1 MEKHPTEEKP
11 LTHSL
16 THDLKGGAAE
26 LTHGI
31 GGGAA
36 ELTHDLKGTLSF
48 SKEEPKEE
56 EKEEKKEKEELTS
69 IKKWKY
75 TLITTIIFLII
86 ANPYTYI
93 LVNSLLGKFVK
104 IASSTGCPTTAGLL
118 IHAVVFT
125 LLLRG
130 VMELK
135 V

>member
-11 LTHSL
+11 LTHDL
-16 THDLKGGAAE
+16 THGISGGAAE

-48 SKEEPKEE
+48 NKEEPKEE

-75 TLITTIIFLII
+75 TLMTTIIFLII

>member
-1 MEKHPTEEKP
+1 MEKHHTEEKP
-11 LTHSL
+11 LTHDL

-36 ELTHDLKGTLSF
+36 ELTHDLKGAISF

-56 EKEEKKEKEELTS
+56 KKEKEKEELTS

-93 LVNSLLGKFVK
+93 LVNSLLGKLVK